1 MVVRLGWGLPQELL
15 ALFLIFLLAKLNHS
29 FRKHLNLKDPYQR
42 KVSTHSSD
50 LSDEIIIGEFVSMTL
65 GNYREQNF
73 REHPIFSPAQAY
85 LIPKNYQHVLAF
97 IFAIKEINK
106 NPDLLP
112 NNTLRSQ
119 IYDNAY
125 NSWRTTW
132 TTLDLLFLRKGDP
145 LNYYC
150 ITEEEVMANIGGLTS
165 ENSIHMANI
174 LSTYKIPQVSYGSS
188 DPMLREKIGFSSFYR
203 MIPNEAF
210 QYMGIVQ
217 LLKYFGW
224 NWVSL
229 IVSDDESGENFLRTL
244 RPKLLQNNICIAGIQ
259 MIPIMSLFL
268 LREILE
274 KKILQIQSV
283 ISQSKINVFLVYG
296 NGQSLEGL
304 QMVLYSMEIGRN
316 KPLEKVWITTCEW
329 DFTAQN
335 PARRFSK
342 KSFNGTL
349 SFSLHTKDVPGF
361 QNFLEKINPLKST
374 FYFLSEFWT
383 STFFC
388 SLNIHIFY
396 GQKRK
401 NCTGEE
407 KLESLPD
414 FVFEMGMSGWSYSI
428 YNAVYLVAHS
438 LHALYS
444 WRNKR
449 RGSRNQGQWNLQNV
463 PPWQLNS
470 FLRQVH
476 FNNNVGDE
484 IFLDEERDLAIGYD
498 LINLVTF
505 PNESFQR
512 VQVGRIDPSFQLG
525 KEFIINARA
534 VMWNPTFYQMVPK
547 STCVESCH
555 PGQSKLIQQ
564 GKQICCYDCIQCPS
578 GRISTKMDADEC
590 ESCQEEQ
597 YPNTNQQECIPK
609 VMTYLSYKDGLGTAL
624 TSLALFLS
632 LTTLIV
638 MVIFRLHSNTPIVK
652 ANNWSI
658 TCILLTSLLLCFL
671 CSLFFIGKPSKET
684 CLLRQAV
691 FGITFSVAVSCVLA
705 KTITVVLAFVA
716 TKPGNK
722 MRKWI
727 GKRLAILVIVPC
739 SLIQIAIC
747 AVWLVNKP
755 PFPELEKHSQVGEIL
770 VKCNE
775 GSEMMFYIV
784 LGYMGLLAIVS
795 FTVAFFA
802 RKLPDSFNEA
812 KFITFSML
820 VFCSVWISFIPTYL
834 STKGKLM
841 VAVEI
846 FSILTS
852 AFGLLSCIFL
862 PKCYIIII
870 HPELNKKEQMVRKR
884 ND

>member
-1 MVVRLGWGLPQELL
+1 MEDFSILPKDKVEVQERL
-15 ALFLIFLLAKLNHS
+15 LIELNHS

-42 KVSTHSSD
+42 KVSTHPSD

-65 GNYREQNF
+65 GNYREQKF
-73 REHPIFSPAQAY
+73 REHPISSPAQAY

-97 IFAIKEINK
+97 LFAIKEINK

-112 NNTLRSQ
+112 NNTLGSK

-150 ITEEEVMANIGGLTS
+150 ITEKEVMANIGGLTS

-174 LSTYKIPQVSYGSS
+174 LSTYKIPQ
-188 DPMLREKIGFSSFYR
+188 
-203 MIPNEAF
+203 
-210 QYMGIVQ
+210 
-217 LLKYFGW
+217 
-224 NWVSL
+224 
-229 IVSDDESGENFLRTL
+229 
-244 RPKLLQNNICIAGIQ
+244 
-259 MIPIMSLFL
+259 
-268 LREILE
+268 
-274 KKILQIQSV
+274 
-283 ISQSKINVFLVYG
+283 
-296 NGQSLEGL
+296 
-304 QMVLYSMEIGRN
+304 
-316 KPLEKVWITTCEW
+316 
-329 DFTAQN
+329 
-335 PARRFSK
+335 
-342 KSFNGTL
+342 
-349 SFSLHTKDVPGF
+349 
-361 QNFLEKINPLKST
+361 
-374 FYFLSEFWT
+374 
-383 STFFC
+383 
-388 SLNIHIFY
+388 
-396 GQKRK
+396 
-401 NCTGEE
+401 
-407 KLESLPD
+407 
-414 FVFEMGMSGWSYSI
+414 
-428 YNAVYLVAHS
+428 
-438 LHALYS
+438 
-444 WRNKR
+444 
-449 RGSRNQGQWNLQNV
+449 
-463 PPWQLNS
+463 LNS

-484 IFLDEERDLAIGYD
+484 IFLDEESDLAIGYD

-505 PNESFQR
+505 PNESFKR

-525 KEFIINARA
+525 KEFIINASA
-534 VMWNPTFYQMVPK
+534 VMWNPTFHQKVPK

-578 GRISTKMDADEC
+578 GRISTQMDADEC

-638 MVIFRLHSNTPIVK
+638 MAIFRLHSNTPIVK
-652 ANNWSI
+652 ANNCSI

-671 CSLFFIGKPSKET
+671 CSLFFIGRPSKET

-722 MRKWI
+722 MRKWM

>member
-15 ALFLIFLLAKLNHS
+15 ALFLIFLLVKLNHS
-29 FRKHLNLKDPYQR
+29 FRKHLTLKDPYQR
-42 KVSTHSSD
+42 KVSTHPSD

-65 GNYREQNF
+65 GNYSEQKF
-73 REHPIFSPAQAY
+73 REHPISSPAQAY

-106 NPDLLP
+106 NTDLLP

-174 LSTYKIPQVSYGSS
+174 LSTYKIPQVSYGSF
-188 DPMLREKIGFSSFYR
+188 DPILRKKIGFSSFYR
-203 MIPNEAF
+203 MIPNEDF

-217 LLKYFGW
+217 LLKYFEW
-224 NWVSL
+224 NW
-229 IVSDDESGENFLRTL
+229 
-244 RPKLLQNNICIAGIQ
+244 
-259 MIPIMSLFL
+259 
-268 LREILE
+268 
-274 KKILQIQSV
+274 
-283 ISQSKINVFLVYG
+283 
-296 NGQSLEGL
+296 
-304 QMVLYSMEIGRN
+304 
-316 KPLEKVWITTCEW
+316 
-329 DFTAQN
+329 
-335 PARRFSK
+335 
-342 KSFNGTL
+342 
-349 SFSLHTKDVPGF
+349 
-361 QNFLEKINPLKST
+361 
-374 FYFLSEFWT
+374 
-383 STFFC
+383 
-388 SLNIHIFY
+388 
-396 GQKRK
+396 
-401 NCTGEE
+401 
-407 KLESLPD
+407 
-414 FVFEMGMSGWSYSI
+414 
-428 YNAVYLVAHS
+428 
-438 LHALYS
+438 
-444 WRNKR
+444 
-449 RGSRNQGQWNLQNV
+449 
-463 PPWQLNS
+463 
-470 FLRQVH
+470 
-476 FNNNVGDE
+476 
-484 IFLDEERDLAIGYD
+484 
-498 LINLVTF
+498 
-505 PNESFQR
+505 
-512 VQVGRIDPSFQLG
+512 
-525 KEFIINARA
+525 
-534 VMWNPTFYQMVPK
+534 MVPK

-564 GKQICCYDCIQCPS
+564 GKQICCYDCIPCAS
-578 GRISTKMDADEC
+578 GRISTQMDADEC

-638 MVIFRLHSNTPIVK
+638 MAIFRLHSNTPIVK
-652 ANNWSI
+652 ANNCSI

-671 CSLFFIGKPSKET
+671 CSLFFIGRPSKET

-722 MRKWI
+722 MRKWM

-784 LGYMGLLAIVS
+784 LGYVGLLAIVS

-870 HPELNKKEQMVRKR
+870 HPELNKKERVRQESFA
-884 ND
+884 

>member
-1 MVVRLGWGLPQELL
+1 
-15 ALFLIFLLAKLNHS
+15 LNHS
-29 FRKHLNLKDPYQR
+29 FRKHLNLKDPYQQ
-42 KVSTHSSD
+42 KVSTHPSD
-50 LSDEIIIGEFVSMTL
+50 LSDEIIIGEFVSMIL
-65 GNYREQNF
+65 GNYREQKF
-73 REHPIFSPAQAY
+73 REYPISSPAQAY

-97 IFAIKEINK
+97 VFAIKEINK

-119 IYDNAY
+119 IYDNVY

-174 LSTYKIPQVSYGSS
+174 LSTYKIPQVSYGSF

-224 NWVSL
+224 NW
-229 IVSDDESGENFLRTL
+229 
-244 RPKLLQNNICIAGIQ
+244 
-259 MIPIMSLFL
+259 
-268 LREILE
+268 
-274 KKILQIQSV
+274 
-283 ISQSKINVFLVYG
+283 
-296 NGQSLEGL
+296 
-304 QMVLYSMEIGRN
+304 
-316 KPLEKVWITTCEW
+316 
-329 DFTAQN
+329 
-335 PARRFSK
+335 
-342 KSFNGTL
+342 
-349 SFSLHTKDVPGF
+349 
-361 QNFLEKINPLKST
+361 
-374 FYFLSEFWT
+374 
-383 STFFC
+383 
-388 SLNIHIFY
+388 
-396 GQKRK
+396 
-401 NCTGEE
+401 
-407 KLESLPD
+407 
-414 FVFEMGMSGWSYSI
+414 
-428 YNAVYLVAHS
+428 
-438 LHALYS
+438 
-444 WRNKR
+444 
-449 RGSRNQGQWNLQNV
+449 
-463 PPWQLNS
+463 LNS

-525 KEFIINARA
+525 KEFIINASA
-534 VMWNPTFYQMVPK
+534 VMWNPTFHQGPQPQGVPIQNWAMQVV
-547 STCVESCH
+547 CRHMYEHV
-555 PGQSKLIQQ
+555 KLHL
-564 GKQICCYDCIQCPS
+564 Y
-578 GRISTKMDADEC
+578 ADEC

-609 VMTYLSYKDGLGTAL
+609 VITYLSYKDGLGTAL

-638 MVIFRLHSNTPIVK
+638 MAIFRLHSNTPIVK

-671 CSLFFIGKPSKET
+671 CSLFFIGRPSKET

-722 MRKWI
+722 MRKWM

-820 VFCSVWISFIPTYL
+820 MFCSVWISFIPTYL

-870 HPELNKKEQMVRKR
+870 HPE
-884 ND
+884 

>member
-1 MVVRLGWGLPQELL
+1 MPKPVLILIYSVNKFNQNLL
-15 ALFLIFLLAKLNHS
+15 NIIKNM
-29 FRKHLNLKDPYQR
+29 K
-42 KVSTHSSD
+42 D
-50 LSDEIIIGEFVSMTL
+50 LSDEIIIGEFVSMIL
-65 GNYREQNF
+65 GNYREQKF
-73 REHPIFSPAQAY
+73 REDPISSPAQAY

-106 NPDLLP
+106 NPALLP

-188 DPMLREKIGFSSFYR
+188 APILRKKIGFSSFYR
-203 MIPNEAF
+203 MIPNEAL

-224 NWVSL
+224 NW
-229 IVSDDESGENFLRTL
+229 
-244 RPKLLQNNICIAGIQ
+244 
-259 MIPIMSLFL
+259 
-268 LREILE
+268 
-274 KKILQIQSV
+274 
-283 ISQSKINVFLVYG
+283 
-296 NGQSLEGL
+296 
-304 QMVLYSMEIGRN
+304 
-316 KPLEKVWITTCEW
+316 
-329 DFTAQN
+329 
-335 PARRFSK
+335 
-342 KSFNGTL
+342 
-349 SFSLHTKDVPGF
+349 
-361 QNFLEKINPLKST
+361 
-374 FYFLSEFWT
+374 
-383 STFFC
+383 
-388 SLNIHIFY
+388 
-396 GQKRK
+396 
-401 NCTGEE
+401 
-407 KLESLPD
+407 
-414 FVFEMGMSGWSYSI
+414 
-428 YNAVYLVAHS
+428 
-438 LHALYS
+438 
-444 WRNKR
+444 
-449 RGSRNQGQWNLQNV
+449 
-463 PPWQLNS
+463 LNS

-525 KEFIINARA
+525 KEFIINASA
-534 VMWNPTFYQMVPK
+534 VMWNPTFHQMVPK

-564 GKQICCYDCIQCPS
+564 GKQICCYDCIPCPS
-578 GRISTKMDADEC
+578 GRISTQMGKCC

-638 MVIFRLHSNTPIVK
+638 MAIFRLHSNTPIVK

-671 CSLFFIGKPSKET
+671 CSLFFIGRPSKET

-722 MRKWI
+722 MRKWM

-755 PFPELEKHSQVGEIL
+755 SFPELEKHSQVGEIL

-862 PKCYIIII
+862 PKCYFIII
-870 HPELNKKEQMVRKR
+870 HPELNKKEQMGRLLKLGKDFLEQDGTIWRMMDILVESSRSLFACSGDRVRECSFSAQ
-884 ND
+884 

>member
-1 MVVRLGWGLPQELL
+1 MLEWKISASYQ
-15 ALFLIFLLAKLNHS
+15 KLNHS
-29 FRKHLNLKDPYQR
+29 FRKHFNLKDPYQR
-42 KVSTHSSD
+42 KVSTHPSD
-50 LSDEIIIGEFVSMTL
+50 LPDEIIIGEFVSMIL
-65 GNYREQNF
+65 GNYREQKF
-73 REHPIFSPAQAY
+73 REHPLSSPPQAY

-106 NPDLLP
+106 NPALLP

-188 DPMLREKIGFSSFYR
+188 DPMLRKKIGFSSFYR

-217 LLKYFGW
+217 LLKYFEW

-296 NGQSLEGL
+296 NVQSLEGL
-304 QMVLYSMEIGRN
+304 QMVLYSMEIGHN

-335 PARRFSK
+335 PARQFSK

-349 SFSLHTKDVPGF
+349 SFSFHTKDVPGF

-388 SLNIHIFY
+388 SLNIHIVY
-396 GQKRK
+396 GQKMR

-407 KLESLPD
+407 KLENLPD

-449 RGSRNQGQWNLQNV
+449 RESRNQGQWNLQNV
-463 PPWQLNS
+463 PPWQATGGTRLLAYRKSGSSFREDLNTNGDPNPQGVPIQNWAM
-470 FLRQVH
+470 QVVCRH
-476 FNNNVGDE
+476 MYEHVKLHLCKLYAPAAHANGAE
-484 IFLDEERDLAIGYD
+484 CAHPL
-498 LINLVTF
+498 LVQNYSLS
-505 PNESFQR
+505 PPLLS
-512 VQVGRIDPSFQLG
+512 S
-525 KEFIINARA
+525 
-534 VMWNPTFYQMVPK
+534 
-547 STCVESCH
+547 
-555 PGQSKLIQQ
+555 
-564 GKQICCYDCIQCPS
+564 
-578 GRISTKMDADEC
+578 DADEC
-590 ESCQEEQ
+590 ESCHEEQ

-609 VMTYLSYKDGLGTAL
+609 VMAYLSYKDGLGTAL

-638 MVIFRLHSNTPIVK
+638 MAIFRLHSNTPIVK

-671 CSLFFIGKPSKET
+671 CSLFFIGRPSKET
-684 CLLRQAV
+684 CLLRHAV
-691 FGITFSVAVSCVLA
+691 FGITISVAVSCVLA

-722 MRKWI
+722 MRKWV

-739 SLIQIAIC
+739 SLIHIVIC

-862 PKCYIIII
+862 PECYIIII